1 MPGYPDRVKEGGAG
15 PETCRKANCCARI
28 AAQILPQLFDPT
40 HQMCWPHAGHVGIKS
55 MKFSIGRTAF
65 AGRTGRR
72 PGGEPDTLQRIDV
85 FASRGDADNATDKER
100 RARVLQLLYC
110 RHAAEGEEIVYRNA
124 LPPADWMN
132 AQLEAQG
139 ETWRVVGTSGTTC
152 DIRELETAQL
162 V

>member
-1 MPGYPDRVKEGGAG
+1 
-15 PETCRKANCCARI
+15 
-28 AAQILPQLFDPT
+28 
-40 HQMCWPHAGHVGIKS
+40 
-55 MKFSIGRTAF
+55 MKFSLGRSAF
-65 AGRTGRR
+65 AGLAR
-72 PGGEPDTLQRIDV
+72 PGSRPEPDALQHIDV

-110 RHAAEGEEIVYRNA
+110 RHASEGEEVVYRNA

-139 ETWRVVGTSGTTC
+139 ETWRVVGTSGTSC
-152 DIRELETAQL
+152 DIRELETAQP

>member
-1 MPGYPDRVKEGGAG
+1 MLGV
-15 PETCRKANCCARI
+15 
-28 AAQILPQLFDPT
+28 
-40 HQMCWPHAGHVGIKS
+40 KS
-55 MKFSIGRTAF
+55 MKFSIGKTAF

-72 PGGEPDTLQRIDV
+72 PGAEPDTLQRIDV
-85 FASRGDADNATDKER
+85 FASRGDAENATDKER
-100 RARVLQLLYC
+100 RARILQLLYC

-132 AQLEAQG
+132 AQLGSQG

-152 DIRELETAQL
+152 DVRELEAAQL